1 MKNLLI
7 PATILCVSGFL
18 GCLIATQSTEGAA
31 HAIMWVAALGYFIG
45 SSFCFYC
52 LSKKTA

>member
-18 GCLIATQSTEGAA
+18 GCLMATQSTEGAA
-31 HAIMWVAALGYFIG
+31 HVLLWCATLGYIGG

-52 LSKKTA
+52 LSKKD